1 MAGKPR
7 VTIVLGTRP
16 EAIKL
21 APVIQEFQAC
31 QLLETRVVLTGQHR
45 EMVTQ
50 VMDLFGLK
58 ADEVEAMKQHYDP
71 QSYIDN
77 DPDLHAVIELLES
90 GHFNLFEPNIFH
102 DILAS
107 LRSPHDNWLT
117 LADFRSYVDCQ
128 EKAAANY
135 RDRESWV
142 RKSILNTASS
152 GYFSTDRT
160 MQEYNDEIWKL

>member
-50 VMDLFGLK
+50 VMDLFSLK
-58 ADEVEAMKQHYDP
+58 AD
-71 QSYIDN
+71 
-77 DPDLHAVIELLES
+77 
-90 GHFNLFEPNIFH
+90 
-102 DILAS
+102 
-107 LRSPHDNWLT
+107 RT
-117 LADFRSYVDCQ
+117 
-128 EKAAANY
+128 
-135 RDRESWV
+135 
-142 RKSILNTASS
+142 
-152 GYFSTDRT
+152 ST
-160 MQEYNDEIWKL
+160 